1 MWKNSDFSIRSR
13 RNGTHND
20 IVRLLYLPQ
29 IYNNLGKIMVI
40 SRKKEQKHKSIVR
53 LSFKDLSKDLTRK
66 NVNLTNGMYD
76 CMDIGIR

>member
-1 MWKNSDFSIRSR
+1 
-13 RNGTHND
+13 
-20 IVRLLYLPQ
+20 
-29 IYNNLGKIMVI
+29 MVI

-53 LSFKDLSKDLTRK
+53 LSSKDLSKDLTRK

>member
-1 MWKNSDFSIRSR
+1 MWKNSEFSIRSR

-40 SRKKEQKHKSIVR
+40 SRKKRTKAQKYSQAFIQRPKQR
-53 LSFKDLSKDLTRK
+53 PNWKKCELD
-66 NVNLTNGMYD
+66 
-76 CMDIGIR
+76 